1 MAHRKDSADRDAELV
16 SCLYPTVLAE
26 LPLPLKL
33 LTSTR
38 ARLPKQVL
46 GQPVALKFD
55 LKGSEF
61 GRKASQHELSKGAEA
76 TLKDLDF
83 DRVFP
88 AKFGG
93 LRIRPAD
100 YEKLAHRIN
109 EDARVRPHSLQPA
122 LGATVV
128 LKHASPDRAGRYWHS
143 SRLSTTPC
151 CWRATRFLAE
161 PSSSAAFPRPP
172 STPSTPSTESANA
185 LRTTSRRRQASSKA
199 QG

>member
-1 MAHRKDSADRDAELV
+1 M
-16 SCLYPTVLAE
+16 
-26 LPLPLKL
+26 
-33 LTSTR
+33 
-38 ARLPKQVL
+38 
-46 GQPVALKFD
+46 ALKFD

-109 EDARVRPHSLQPA
+109 EDARVRPLSLQPA

-128 LKHASPDRAGRYWHS
+128 LKPASPDRAGRY
-143 SRLSTTPC
+143 
-151 CWRATRFLAE
+151 
-161 PSSSAAFPRPP
+161 
-172 STPSTPSTESANA
+172 
-185 LRTTSRRRQASSKA
+185 
-199 QG
+199 

>member
-1 MAHRKDSADRDAELV
+1 M
-16 SCLYPTVLAE
+16 
-26 LPLPLKL
+26 
-33 LTSTR
+33 
-38 ARLPKQVL
+38 L

-76 TLKDLDF
+76 SLKDLDF

-122 LGATVV
+122 LSAAVA
-128 LKHASPDRAGRYWHS
+128 LKHALMCLRIAPAGTGTARDY
-143 SRLSTTPC
+143 RPL
-151 CWRATRFLAE
+151 LA
-161 PSSSAAFPRPP
+161 ARV
-172 STPSTPSTESANA
+172 
-185 LRTTSRRRQASSKA
+185 L
-199 QG
+199 